1 MTFSDDNTHGTIES
15 ACSHMLQFRY
25 GARPVAA
32 SRAATADWPVLL
44 PARTLSLHMRRERC
58 HATHLT
64 MKEATS
70 SLGERALRR
79 GAADEEAGNVG
90 CM

>member
-1 MTFSDDNTHGTIES
+1 
-15 ACSHMLQFRY
+15 
-25 GARPVAA
+25 
-32 SRAATADWPVLL
+32 
-44 PARTLSLHMRRERC
+44 MRRERC